1 MKARCPSIGMMGRNK
16 KCDGFFCIFVIFLR
30 ILHFMQNMRRSLNYI
45 FAGLLDSNIKRFLF
59 RRFASD
65 GMRDIACADC
75 RNAASGNCEEFV
87 GKGSIFFARFRS
99 FPYKSQFAGVLF
111 RIASFRAHPIR
122 NDLGRKDQH
131 ASTAV

>member
-1 MKARCPSIGMMGRNK
+1 
-16 KCDGFFCIFVIFLR
+16 
-30 ILHFMQNMRRSLNYI
+30 MQNMRRGLNYI
-45 FAGLLDSNIKRFLF
+45 FMDLLNANIKQFLF
-59 RRFASD
+59 RRSASD

-75 RNAASGNCEEFV
+75 RKAASGEREEFV
-87 GKGSIFFARFRS
+87 AERCIFFARFRS
-99 FPYKSQFAGVLF
+99 FPYKSRFAGVLF